1 MGSSGMKNALNQR
14 GFVAKTLS
22 NPIFRDCILPI
33 ARNDPPKTVILFL
46 ERQVNNSVIFFDK
59 SRAHGQGKNM
69 RKIDFKNLL
78 LGILLFC
85 AALAIGILLIF
96 RLTHRG
102 HIGIGPVRFGKLFII
117 MCALLSGSIY
127 FFKRM

>member
-1 MGSSGMKNALNQR
+1 MDFFDFEDSD
-14 GFVAKTLS
+14 
-22 NPIFRDCILPI
+22 DCIRGDFAS
-33 ARNDPPKTVILFL
+33 ARQRK
-46 ERQVNNSVIFFDK
+46 
-59 SRAHGQGKNM
+59 GKNM

-117 MCALLSGSIY
+117 MCALLFGSIY

>member
-1 MGSSGMKNALNQR
+1 MIASEAILLPHVRGKEKYEKNRFQ
-14 GFVAKTLS
+14 
-22 NPIFRDCILPI
+22 
-33 ARNDPPKTVILFL
+33 
-46 ERQVNNSVIFFDK
+46 
-59 SRAHGQGKNM
+59 
-69 RKIDFKNLL
+69 NLL

-127 FFKRM
+127 FSKNVN

>member
-1 MGSSGMKNALNQR
+1 MWLYAELGCFGEADVLYHLVELFAWVELDLFDFDDSD
-14 GFVAKTLS
+14 
-22 NPIFRDCILPI
+22 DCIRGDFAS
-33 ARNDPPKTVILFL
+33 ARQRK
-46 ERQVNNSVIFFDK
+46 
-59 SRAHGQGKNM
+59 GKNM

-78 LGILLFC
+78 FGIVLFC

-117 MCALLSGSIY
+117 MCALLFGSIY